1 MGVSVPIRDRYE
13 LRIARRDGRE
23 MRFEPRPVTEFFKL
37 EDDREFEEVCG
48 KHFIP
53 LAAAA
58 ERVEVKP
65 HQRVREFADWLGKY
79 QLEIWH
85 KDNPREPVAVSTSTH
100 GWKD

>member
-1 MGVSVPIRDRYE
+1 MPVRDRYE

-23 MRFEPRPVTEFFKL
+23 LRHEPRPVVEFFTL
-37 EDDREFEEVCG
+37 ERDYEFEEVAG

-53 LAAAA
+53 MAAAA

-65 HQRVREFADWLGKY
+65 HQRVREFADWLGQY
-79 QLEIWH
+79 QLEVWH
-85 KDNPREPVAVSTSTH
+85 EDNRYEPVAVSTSTH